1 MEKSSFS
8 LLETVLSLIIL
19 SILVSGFSQLT
30 YLKKD
35 TTVSFNFIAN
45 LFKTHTTNPH
55 LHSTSLG
62 YQTNA
67 SNITFTQGNTLKK
80 TTYNDGIFQL
90 EHYSLKEK
98 KLKALSLKY
107 LNETCYVII

>member
-80 TTYNDGIFQL
+80 TLYNDGIFQL
-90 EHYSLKEK
+90 EYYSLKEK
-98 KLKALSLKY
+98 KAQSVEFKVF
-107 LNETCYVII
+107 E